1 VSTIFHVSD
10 VHFGSEDRAALAWF
24 TAAVAAER
32 PDLVLLTG
40 DVTAAGRRREFA
52 AAGEWLLALKVPV
65 RIEPGNHDLPVFN
78 PLLRLLRPYARMRR
92 LIARFERPA
101 VLPGVAIA
109 SLKTTARLQLR
120 SNWSLGHID
129 RGSIDRAL
137 ADLAAAP
144 TGALRLVACHHPLV
158 DVGTRTPGTT
168 RGGAAALARLAA
180 AGAVAV
186 LTGHTHDPF
195 NVDFEVAGRSVRLI
209 GAGTLSE
216 RLRASRPSYNRVEV
230 ADGVLHCEAV
240 RMA

>member
-1 VSTIFHVSD
+1 MSTIFHVSD

-24 TAAVAAER
+24 AAEVAAQR

-40 DVTAAGRRREFA
+40 DVTAAARRREFA
-52 AAGEWLLALKVPV
+52 AAGEWLLALQAPV

-92 LIARFERPA
+92 LIARFDQPA

-109 SLKTTARLQLR
+109 SLKTTARLQFR
-120 SNWSLGHID
+120 SNWSLGHVG
-129 RGSIDRAL
+129 RGSVERAL

-144 TGALRLVACHHPLV
+144 ADALRLVACHHPLV

-168 RGGAAALARLAA
+168 RGGAAALARLAE

-195 NVDFEVAGRSVRLI
+195 DVEHAVAGRQVRLI

-216 RLRASRPSYNRVEV
+216 RVRESRPSYNRVEV
-230 ADGVLHCEAV
+230 ANGVLHCEAV
-240 RMA
+240 RMT